1 MEQRRFGED
10 QRRRCFARGTWVGAK
25 TQARSDPT
33 HQQSERCHPWPVPAR
48 PPLFAGRLRGFYGIS
63 LGFRAGF
70 TAALRDAQILAPR
83 GYVSDK

>member
-1 MEQRRFGED
+1 LGRINAGAALHAGLGWAQKPKPGLILRTNSQRGVIHGQCR
-10 QRRRCFARGTWVGAK
+10 
-25 TQARSDPT
+25 
-33 HQQSERCHPWPVPAR
+33 R